1 MQKRLGVGGDYH
13 RCVDHLPDG
22 APYGFVEIDMSHLVN
37 PSIYDKFDKQISYRE
52 RQRKRKTEREE
63 SYAGKVESIQNEKFE
78 KIKQEAIHAVNTES
92 VLLKPQAIRHLF
104 PSAADS
110 TTDANEESKTEESK
124 EEGGLTNTTGIP
136 PRKESEEQQL
146 WGGLLSGEA
155 KIPFRIEQIEAQQK
169 KALDEMKKKNKGDDD
184 DGSFNL
190 LSSISVIEVKQK
202 KKKRR

>member
-22 APYGFVEIDMSHLVN
+22 APYGFVEIDMSNLVN

-92 VLLKPQAIRHLF
+92 VFLKPQAIRHLF
-104 PSAADS
+104 LSPADPTEES
-110 TTDANEESKTEESK
+110 KNEESKEAATA
-124 EEGGLTNTTGIP
+124 GGL
-136 PRKESEEQQL
+136 PRKESEEQ
-146 WGGLLSGEA
+146 
-155 KIPFRIEQIEAQQK
+155 
-169 KALDEMKKKNKGDDD
+169 
-184 DGSFNL
+184 
-190 LSSISVIEVKQK
+190 
-202 KKKRR
+202 